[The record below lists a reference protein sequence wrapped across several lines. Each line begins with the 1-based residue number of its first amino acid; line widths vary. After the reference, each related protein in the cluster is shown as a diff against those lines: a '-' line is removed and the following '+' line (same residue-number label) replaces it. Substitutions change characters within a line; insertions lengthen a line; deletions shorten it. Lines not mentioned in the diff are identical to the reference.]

1 MDVRL
6 AHLSLL
12 HFRNHRE
19 ARLDLGPQVNCL
31 VGPNGVG
38 KTNLLDA
45 VHYLSLCKSY
55 FDPSDQHAVLHGEDL
70 FLVKGRMRGP
80 DGEDELLCSV
90 RKGSRK
96 VFSRNRKEY
105 ERLADH
111 VGRYPVVM
119 ITPYDAQL
127 VLDGSDV
134 RRRFLDGLIAQ
145 FDRAYLEALVR
156 YNRALAQRNLLLRQ
170 HGWRL
175 DRTLVE
181 PWDEQLVQQ
190 GEAVFAVRTAF
201 MEELV
206 PLLAE
211 HYRGISSGPEEVALS
226 YRSTLAER
234 TLREQLDEAWDKDRQ
249 AGHTTVGVHR
259 DDLLFSLDGRPL
271 KRFGSQG
278 QQKTYLIALKLGQ
291 FDLTARRSGNKPVLL
306 LDDIFDKIDPQRM
319 RHLLRLLSDHRFGQ
333 VLITDTDA
341 GRLHA
346 ALDGLDLDLR
356 FFHVSHED
364 PITHETVERAV
375 AR

>member
-259 DDLLFSLDGRPL
+259 DDLLFSLDGRLEAFWLTGPAEDLPHRAEAGSVRPDGQAQWKQARPAVGRHLRQDRPPAHAPPAAPAQRPPL
-271 KRFGSQG
+271 RSGADHRYGCRQAACG
-278 QQKTYLIALKLGQ
+278 
-291 FDLTARRSGNKPVLL
+291 ARRLGPGRALL
-306 LDDIFDKIDPQRM
+306 PCFPR
-319 RHLLRLLSDHRFGQ
+319 RPHHS
-333 VLITDTDA
+333 
-341 GRLHA
+341 
-346 ALDGLDLDLR
+346 
-356 FFHVSHED
+356 
-364 PITHETVERAV
+364 
-375 AR
+375 